1 MKLRA
6 IITAL
11 AAMTLLALCTV
22 ATRAQVT
29 AIKAGKLV
37 APETGATATNQIIL
51 IEGGKIKAIGA
62 NLPIPEGANVID
74 LSKSTVLPGLFD
86 AHTHLCSNM
95 EFVWDSGDFLVHS
108 LNWRTGMRALIGA
121 KNAREMLDAGF
132 TTVRD
137 VGNAGDYA
145 DADLAKAIGWDM
157 TPGPTMIVAGRIIA
171 PFGGQFVKPVP
182 KQVLDNPEYLFADSR
197 DELRKAVRENIYYGA
212 RVIKL
217 VTDDKRYSYSA
228 EDIKFVVDE
237 ARNAGLKVAAHCV
250 TKRGA
255 RNAAEAGV
263 ASIEHG
269 WILDQEEFDLMKKNN
284 VVLVGTDF
292 TIKSLR
298 AMGNTVKQAQTINE
312 LRVARLKRAYQAGV
326 TIAFGTDVMAGM
338 SGETRGTLSIGYIDS
353 FVEAGVPNKDILRA
367 LTINA
372 ARLLGVE
379 KQRGALALGMY
390 ADIIAVP
397 ENPLDNIQTLK
408 QVSFVMKNGKVY
420 KPEK

>member
-1 MKLRA
+1 MKPRA
-6 IITAL
+6 IFTTSVTIA
-11 AAMTLLALCTV
+11 LLALCAV

-37 APETGATATNQIIL
+37 APETGTTAINQVIL
-51 IEGGKIKAIGA
+51 VEGEKIKAIGS
-62 NLPIPEGANVID
+62 NLPIPQGANVID
-74 LSKSTVLPGLFD
+74 LSNATVLPGLFD

-95 EFVWDSGDFLVHS
+95 EWQWDSGDFLVHS
-108 LNWRTGMRALIGA
+108 LNWRTGMRSIIGVV
-121 KNAREMLDAGF
+121 NARDMLDAGF

-145 DADLAKAIGWDM
+145 DADLAKAIGWNM
-157 TPGPTMIVAGRIIA
+157 VPGPTMIVAGRIIA

-182 KQVLDNPEYLFADSR
+182 KHVLDNPEYLFADSR
-197 DELRKAVRENIYYGA
+197 DELRKAIRENIYYGA
-212 RVIKL
+212 KVIKL
-217 VTDDKRYSYSA
+217 VVDDHPYIYSA

-237 ARNAGLKVAAHCV
+237 AGKAGLKVAAHCV
-250 TKRGA
+250 RKRCA

-269 WILDQEEFDLMKKNN
+269 WILDQEDFELMKKNN
-284 VVLVGTDF
+284 VVLVSTDF
-292 TIKSLR
+292 TIKSL
-298 AMGNTVKQAQTINE
+298 QAFGYSLDGARRNHEQ
-312 LRVARLKRAYQAGV
+312 RVGRLKRAYQAGV
-326 TIAFGTDVMAGM
+326 TIVFGTDVMAGLA
-338 SGETRGTLSIGYIDS
+338 GETRGTLAIGYIDS

-367 LTINA
+367 LTTYA

-379 KQRGALALGMY
+379 KERGTLAPGMY

-420 KPEK
+420 KPNK